1 MSTTT
6 PTSPPKIYTH
16 PSPRETL
23 LPHLLPLLP
32 YTLPLVRRI
41 QFHFQSPYAQVL
53 STIAPGTPPPAESG
67 IPQADHP
74 NGNPTTPTHPFLITY
89 LDRSRA
95 PETECWLFSIELPSE
110 YSLPSPTSPP
120 SPSNPSCP
128 SPSHSIALSQ
138 LLALLA
144 HMKTLPL
151 PPGFPAS
158 HPRNLVLVGSIHL
171 RVLELLKGEKVR
183 EGEGRKVLSGGV
195 EDWRGGAKVGHST
208 RIPDGGGKGGEDGVV
223 EGQVDGEGSGG
234 DRVVEGEGNKE
245 REGEGEKEGEGDK
258 EGEGKVD
265 GEGGVNGGG
274 DGMIEAV
281 EANPAKAL
289 IHGSTDPKGENARG
303 HVRGHTVPTKKFL
316 FSPELRTNP
325 AFANGEK
332 ELPEGLEWDIVREAE
347 YALVRSRTAIPRQDR
362 TMRLLG
368 SVGVRR
374 RAGASGA
381 VGGNGESWNKQGE
394 KEEGEG
400 DGDAETEKEGD
411 TQRGELIAWAF
422 LGPDGSLTT
431 LHVEPE
437 FRGKGIAKMLTRRLF
452 RLLAPA
458 PAPAPGAEDTTGR
471 EHGGEGEGGG
481 ERLNKLR
488 ERAARWA
495 SGASVANPGE
505 THPAG
510 ITTLATAPKT
520 TPSPSSIPT
529 SATQTSGI
537 TPNPPTLPPSPLP
550 GSGGI
555 PPSGFLDIRPG
566 EEWAHSDVYIDNLES
581 AGVARSLGGAEG
593 WWVFWAWLDSG
604 V

>member
-1 MSTTT
+1 
-6 PTSPPKIYTH
+6 
-16 PSPRETL
+16 
-23 LPHLLPLLP
+23 
-32 YTLPLVRRI
+32 
-41 QFHFQSPYAQVL
+41 
-53 STIAPGTPPPAESG
+53 
-67 IPQADHP
+67 
-74 NGNPTTPTHPFLITY
+74 
-89 LDRSRA
+89 
-95 PETECWLFSIELPSE
+95 
-110 YSLPSPTSPP
+110 
-120 SPSNPSCP
+120 
-128 SPSHSIALSQ
+128 
-138 LLALLA
+138 
-144 HMKTLPL
+144 
-151 PPGFPAS
+151 
-158 HPRNLVLVGSIHL
+158 
-171 RVLELLKGEKVR
+171 
-183 EGEGRKVLSGGV
+183 
-195 EDWRGGAKVGHST
+195 
-208 RIPDGGGKGGEDGVV
+208 
-223 EGQVDGEGSGG
+223 
-234 DRVVEGEGNKE
+234 
-245 REGEGEKEGEGDK
+245 
-258 EGEGKVD
+258 
-265 GEGGVNGGG
+265 
-274 DGMIEAV
+274 MIEAV

-332 ELPEGLEWDIVREAE
+332 ELPEDLEWDIVREAE

-394 KEEGEG
+394 KGNRQAEASWNEQEEKGEGEGEGEG

-452 RLLAPA
+452 GLLAPV
-458 PAPAPGAEDTTGR
+458 PAPAPGAEDSTGR
-471 EHGGEGEGGG
+471 EHEGERN
-481 ERLNKLR
+481 RLGKLR
-488 ERAARWA
+488 ERAARRA

-510 ITTLATAPKT
+510 IPTLATAPKT

-537 TPNPPTLPPSPLP
+537 TPDPPTLPPSPLP

-593 WWVFWAWLDSG
+593 WWVFWAWLDLG